1 MADVIGA
8 AAESGAIDAS
18 SSPNA
23 HPHPHPNPNPNPKP
37 NPNQEGLNRRHS
49 QRLASHGVETSPG
62 KSGGT
67 PQSTRADLS
76 RRFGGFDVAP
86 GGAPLEAESDLL
98 RLRTALEPVLAAP
111 GAHAPSLASR

>member
-1 MADVIGA
+1 MRLKYLSLEVVSKGEALDLLSLCA
-8 AAESGAIDAS
+8 TS
-18 SSPNA
+18 
-23 HPHPHPNPNPNPKP
+23 
-37 NPNQEGLNRRHS
+37 QHS